1 MASITVPRPSPA
13 RQRLLET
20 ASRIFY
26 TEGIHGVGVD
36 RVIGE
41 AEVTR
46 ATFYRHFP
54 SKEALVLAYLQRED
68 EGIRGIF
75 ESAAETID
83 DPEAMLDA
91 IILGIADDV
100 EHHHTRGCPFIN
112 ASAEY
117 PDPTSDVRLTVAQ
130 HRAWFAGVLESVLVA
145 AGRDDALER
154 ARALV
159 LLRDAALVGGY
170 LDGPDTMR
178 DTFVRTARAAAAV

>member
-46 ATFYRHFP
+46 ATFYRPFP

-100 EHHHTRGCPFIN
+100 EHHHIECICSFPSL
-112 ASAEY
+112 A
-117 PDPTSDVRLTVAQ
+117 
-130 HRAWFAGVLESVLVA
+130 
-145 AGRDDALER
+145 
-154 ARALV
+154 
-159 LLRDAALVGGY
+159 
-170 LDGPDTMR
+170 
-178 DTFVRTARAAAAV
+178 